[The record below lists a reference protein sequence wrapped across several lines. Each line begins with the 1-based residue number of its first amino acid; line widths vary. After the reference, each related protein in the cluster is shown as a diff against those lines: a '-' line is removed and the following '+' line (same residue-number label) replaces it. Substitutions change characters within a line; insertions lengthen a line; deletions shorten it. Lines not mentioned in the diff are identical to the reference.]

1 MSDTKI
7 TVVTKTLPEFLDSM
21 RFSGEYPQ
29 QFDNIH
35 KQFEGIRMQK
45 YPQLRSVLALC
56 EEPNL
61 YEYLNAIG
69 VDVAMFALTTYNY
82 VRERGNLAL
91 ADIRL
96 ECEIAPEKIFN
107 SVIPIVIRSLKVFY
121 E

>member
-21 RFSGEYPQ
+21 QFSGEYP
-29 QFDNIH
+29 
-35 KQFEGIRMQK
+35 KQFESIHERFERIRMQDHP
-45 YPQLRSVLALC
+45 YLWEVMALC
-56 EEPNL
+56 EEPCL

-91 ADIRL
+91 AEIKL
-96 ECEIAPEKIFN
+96 ECDIAPEKIFN